1 MSNGLVPPA
10 TRRRVLALLALGILA
25 ACGSGSQKD
34 AVPFHAAPRPR
45 FVFINGDFENDP
57 IGTTPP
63 SGWTLLNYLNANG
76 VSGTASAPPSSFSAL
91 NLSGVGTGV
100 NATYVVGGTA
110 LTQADPDLGT
120 GQTFR
125 FPLYGQRAARLNY
138 KDATT
143 YGKNKNANVLKQSMT
158 VGLADVDPT
167 DGQIHVRFAIA
178 PVLENPSHAFNQQPY
193 FYVELLDLT
202 RGTTLYTGFNTAGQA
217 GVPWHTTT
225 GVNGNATQWLDWAL
239 VDIVPGSGAIALG
252 DQVQLTVVASG
263 CSLGAHYGR
272 V

>member
-10 TRRRVLALLALGILA
+10 PRRSVLALPALGILA

-100 NATYVVGGTA
+100 NETFVVGGTT
-110 LTQADPDLGT
+110 LTQVDPDLGA
-120 GQTFR
+120 GQSLR
-125 FPLYGQRAARLNY
+125 FPLYGQRSARLDY
-138 KDATT
+138 EDATT
-143 YGKNKNANVLKQSMT
+143 NGKNQHAN
-158 VGLADVDPT
+158 
-167 DGQIHVRFAIA
+167 
-178 PVLENPSHAFNQQPY
+178 
-193 FYVELLDLT
+193 
-202 RGTTLYTGFNTAGQA
+202 
-217 GVPWHTTT
+217 
-225 GVNGNATQWLDWAL
+225 
-239 VDIVPGSGAIALG
+239 
-252 DQVQLTVVASG
+252 
-263 CSLGAHYGR
+263 
-272 V
+272 